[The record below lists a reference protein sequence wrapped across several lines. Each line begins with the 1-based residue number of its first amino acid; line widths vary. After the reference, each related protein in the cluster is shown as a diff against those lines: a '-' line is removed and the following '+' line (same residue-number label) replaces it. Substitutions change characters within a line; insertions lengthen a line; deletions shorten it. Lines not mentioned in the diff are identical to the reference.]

1 MFRFYHLALAPFA
14 FAGAAMLGGCEAS
27 PEPAAAAGA
36 AAAPN
41 PSPSPTDPAGE
52 TQQASL
58 KEIALQEFAKAQL
71 NALQPVSFAQGREHC
86 GVIYKTADGE
96 LRATETFTGSRAGCS
111 YSFTPKRGEKA
122 LATFHTHGAHSD
134 DNGGETPSPAD
145 LSDDIANK
153 LIGFIATPG
162 GRVWRNDWR
171 EQSTQQLCG
180 LGCVAADPSFK
191 VCAAFAPEPAYSLA
205 QLIERF
211 SDKPEAC

>member
-27 PEPAAAAGA
+27 PEPAAAPALS
-36 AAAPN
+36 
-41 PSPSPTDPAGE
+41 PSPSQSPGPTQNTSE

-58 KEIALQEFAKAQL
+58 AEFAKAQL

-145 LSDDIANK
+145 LADDIRNR
-153 LIGFIATPG
+153 LTGFVATPG

-191 VCAAFAPEPAYSLA
+191 VCDAFAPKPAYSLA